1 MMRRGIMAEK
11 ILVADDE
18 RQIRDLLNA
27 FLTNEAYEV
36 ILASNGKEAIELA
49 DRENPDAIL
58 LDLKM
63 PEIDGL
69 EVCQRLKAEAKTRF
83 IPVIAITGYVENKI
97 DAIEV
102 GADDF
107 VNKPINLTELACRV
121 KSILRTRYITNELER
136 TLAYIEELEK
146 DSTALTKVGLRKSAI
161 SERSTDA
168 FIEWEKCKRG
178 TWCNLSELDLD
189 HEHFNDMEGVYV
201 LWQGEENP
209 VALRVGHGLIRECL
223 AKEQNDEDLLAYL
236 QNGIYV
242 TWAKVDR
249 RFSGGIVRY
258 IEDILQ
264 PELDSSSPD
273 AEPIRINI
281 PSPWCEPRFPWE

>member
-1 MMRRGIMAEK
+1 MAGK

-69 EVCQRLKAEAKTRF
+69 EVCQRLKAERKTRS

-97 DAIEV
+97 SAIEV

-107 VNKPINLTELACRV
+107 VHKPINLAELAFRV
-121 KSILRTRYITNELER
+121 KSILRTRYIANELDR
-136 TLAYIEELEK
+136 TVAYIEELEK
-146 DSTALTKVGLRKSAI
+146 DSTALTKGGLRKTTI
-161 SERSTDA
+161 SHRSMDA
-168 FIEWEKCKRG
+168 YIEWEKCKRG
-178 TWCNLSELDLD
+178 TWCNLIELDLD

-209 VALRVGHGLIRECL
+209 VALRVGHGIIRECL
-223 AKEQNDEDLLAYL
+223 TKEQNDKELLAYPE
-236 QNGIYV
+236 NEIYV
-242 TWAKVDR
+242 TWAKVDQ
-249 RFSGGIVRY
+249 RFSSGIVRY
-258 IEDILQ
+258 IQDILQ
-264 PELDSSSPD
+264 P
-273 AEPIRINI
+273 
-281 PSPWCEPRFPWE
+281 

>member
-1 MMRRGIMAEK
+1 MVRRGIMAEK

-49 DRENPDAIL
+49 DRENPDVIL

-97 DAIEV
+97 NAIEV

-107 VNKPINLTELACRV
+107 VNKPINLTELAFRV
-121 KSILRTRYITNELER
+121 KSILRTRYITDDLER
-136 TLAYIEELEK
+136 TVAYIEELEK
-146 DSTALTKVGLRKSAI
+146 DSTALTKVGLRKSTI
-161 SERSTDA
+161 SERSIDA

-209 VALRVGHGLIRECL
+209 VALRVGHGLIKECL

-258 IEDILQ
+258 IKDILQ
-264 PELDSSSPD
+264 PELDSSPPD
-273 AEPIRINI
+273 AEPIKINI
-281 PSPWCEPRFPWE
+281 PSPWYEERFPWE